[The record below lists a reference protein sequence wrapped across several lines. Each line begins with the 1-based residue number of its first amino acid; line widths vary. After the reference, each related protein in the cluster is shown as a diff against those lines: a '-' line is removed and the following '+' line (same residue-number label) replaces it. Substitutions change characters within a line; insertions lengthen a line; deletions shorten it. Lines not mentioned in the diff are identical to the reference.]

1 MEVCKTIV
9 ARCTKDPKRRRKD
22 GRLAGNVY
30 FYALR
35 KDGKFAGGSIYPG
48 ARMAVH
54 DGDSARIVPCDPL
67 IDRAREAGG

>member
-9 ARCTKDPKRRRKD
+9 ARCTKDPKRRGKD
-22 GRLAGNVY
+22 GRLRRQRV
-30 FYALR
+30 FYALT

-54 DGDSARIVPCDPL
+54 DGDSARMVDPVNVL
-67 IDRAREAGG
+67 A